1 MKLAQN
7 DKNKKDMVDLGA
19 LEILVEMGRTGTDLD
34 IHGIYHLDIYGNS
47 VKQLDQICMS
57 RIYAGCPKEPLVKK
71 CDCQIM

>member
-34 IHGIYHLDIYGNS
+34 IHGIYHLDIHGNS
-47 VKQLDQICMS
+47 VKQLDQICIS
-57 RIYAGCPKEPLVKK
+57 RMNETCPTEPLELGKTW
-71 CDCQIM
+71 